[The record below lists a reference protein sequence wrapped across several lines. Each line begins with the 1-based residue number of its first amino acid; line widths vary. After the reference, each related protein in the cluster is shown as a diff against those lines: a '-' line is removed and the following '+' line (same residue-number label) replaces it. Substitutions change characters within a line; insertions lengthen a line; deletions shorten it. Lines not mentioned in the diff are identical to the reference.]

1 MELDFNDAEPRA
13 KLIKH
18 LKKHLNKVPDQFKP
32 WDILLLGKLE
42 DRDAFIPPK
51 PFDSWVLN
59 ETSCLWEA
67 PVAYPDDGQQY
78 TWNEETTNWDLVT
91 L

>member
-32 WDILLLGKLE
+32 WAVLLLGKLE
-42 DRDAFIPPK
+42 DRDEFIK
-51 PFDSWVLN
+51 IKDEEIQQRFD
-59 ETSCLWEA
+59 EGKH
-67 PVAYPDDGQQY
+67 PVSRIDKRIKKG
-78 TWNEETTNWDLVT
+78 LK
-91 L
+91 